1 MIYNNSNDPVLIK
14 KIPLSV
20 WTLRDEIEAV
30 IQARIESG
38 QYSKDNKP
46 SVEDLIFEYSTKKP
60 PEKFV
65 EATEKGGLKLVPEE
79 TEGEVDVA
87 DEAQEESQENTEDD
101 AVEASNEDTKE
112 LEEDTK
118 TSSAPV
124 EVLQRRP
131 RLPAEKLFSGTLI
144 LAELEMSHLYFFT
157 NKQFTVGQSIVVEFL
172 IPKKFS
178 LNLDVSYC
186 RAFNLKSK
194 IISSQNFRYRVAAK
208 FTFLKEGE
216 RTLLRQFIK
225 SVEPDVKKFIPTKPI
240 VAKSEDDDDGFGD
253 LDDLDI

>member
-14 KIPLSV
+14 KIPLHV

-38 QYSKDNKP
+38 QYTKDNKP
-46 SVEDLIFEYSTKKP
+46 SVEDLILEYATKKP
-60 PEKFV
+60 LEKFV
-65 EATEKGGLKLVPEE
+65 EPTAKGGLKLVAEEGEAEESSEEESSEETDSEVEESAEEQVEAKPEE
-79 TEGEVDVA
+79 AKAPVDV
-87 DEAQEESQENTEDD
+87 
-101 AVEASNEDTKE
+101 V
-112 LEEDTK
+112 
-118 TSSAPV
+118 
-124 EVLQRRP
+124 QRRP
-131 RLPAEKLFSGTLI
+131 KLTEDKLYNGTLI

-178 LNLDVSYC
+178 LNLDVAYC
-186 RAFNLKSK
+186 RAFNLKSR
-194 IISSQNFRYRVAAK
+194 IISSQNYRYRVAAK

-225 SVEPDVKKFIPTKPI
+225 SVEPEVKKHIPIKP
-240 VAKSEDDDDGFGD
+240 VTVKESEDDDGFGD

>member
-20 WTLRDEIEAV
+20 WTLRDKIEAV
-30 IQARIESG
+30 IQTRIENG
-38 QYSKDNKP
+38 QYTKDTKP
-46 SVEDLIFEYSTKKP
+46 SVEDLIAEYSTKKP
-60 PEKFV
+60 LEKFV
-65 EATEKGGLKLVPEE
+65 EPGEKSGLKLVPEE
-79 TEGEVDVA
+79 EGA
-87 DEAQEESQENTEDD
+87 ESTEDNAEDED
-101 AVEASNEDTKE
+101 AVEESVEAASEETSDEEKKE
-112 LEEDTK
+112 E
-118 TSSAPV
+118 APSEPK
-124 EVLQRRP
+124 EVIQRRP
-131 RLPAEKLFSGTLI
+131 RLPADKLFSGTLI

-178 LNLDVSYC
+178 LNLDVAYC
-186 RAFNLKSK
+186 RAFNLKSR

-225 SVEPDVKKFIPTKPI
+225 SVEPDVKKYVPTKPI
-240 VAKSEDDDDGFGD
+240 AVKSEDDDDGFGD

>member
-14 KIPLSV
+14 KIPLHV

-38 QYSKDNKP
+38 QYTKDNKP
-46 SVEDLIFEYSTKKP
+46 SVEDLILEYATKKP
-60 PEKFV
+60 LEKFV
-65 EATEKGGLKLVPEE
+65 EPTAKGGLKLVAEEEGAEGTEEEAGDDEAEE
-79 TEGEVDVA
+79 TTSEESSEEEVEAKAEVAKPPVDV
-87 DEAQEESQENTEDD
+87 
-101 AVEASNEDTKE
+101 V
-112 LEEDTK
+112 
-118 TSSAPV
+118 
-124 EVLQRRP
+124 QRRP
-131 RLPAEKLFSGTLI
+131 KLSEDKLFNGTLI

-178 LNLDVSYC
+178 LNLDVAYC
-186 RAFNLKSK
+186 RAFNLKSR
-194 IISSQNFRYRVAAK
+194 IISSQNYRYRVAAK

-225 SVEPDVKKFIPTKPI
+225 SVEPEVKKHVAIKP
-240 VAKSEDDDDGFGD
+240 VAVKDGGDDDGFGD

>member
-14 KIPLSV
+14 KIPLRV

-38 QYSKDNKP
+38 EYTKDNKP
-46 SVEDLIFEYSTKKP
+46 SVEDLILEYATKKP
-60 PEKFV
+60 LEKYI
-65 EATEKGGLKLVPEE
+65 EPTAKGGLKLVAEEGAEEAGDDSETDSQEAE
-79 TEGEVDVA
+79 TEEA
-87 DEAQEESQENTEDD
+87 DSEESSKEE
-101 AVEASNEDTKE
+101 VEAKPEAK
-112 LEEDTK
+112 
-118 TSSAPV
+118 APV
-124 EVLQRRP
+124 DVLQRRP
-131 RLPAEKLFSGTLI
+131 KLSEDKLYNGTLI

-178 LNLDVSYC
+178 LNLDVAYC
-186 RAFNLKSK
+186 RAFNLKSR
-194 IISSQNFRYRVAAK
+194 IISSQNYRYRVAAK

-225 SVEPDVKKFIPTKPI
+225 SVEPEVTKHVAIKPVAVKE
-240 VAKSEDDDDGFGD
+240 SEADDDFGD